1 MMLRFR
7 YGNVNDEYE
16 YQYNQLHAIDSYLD
30 EDQIRQ
36 RFADTYRSCQTGK
49 GRIQWN
55 TATFTFPKTVICSA
69 YLYWTHQCLYGT

>member
-16 YQYNQLHAIDSYLD
+16 YQDNQLQAMDSYLD

-36 RFADTYRSCQTGK
+36 RFAYTYRNALHTLTEAVKQVK
-49 GRIQWN
+49 DARHWIQ
-55 TATFTFPKTVICSA
+55 
-69 YLYWTHQCLYGT
+69 